1 MATDEFYHQW
11 LRNGL
16 ITKIIIPFLLVTAP
30 FFLSVYHFTF
40 DIPTLLTVVSLIFAI
55 LVGFFIA
62 TATTNYLRLQSLIV
76 DEDSTLI
83 SIFHLTKII
92 QPSAISKMREVI
104 DRYAIS
110 ALDFELFDYV
120 HKTQKE
126 FGEVLSTIDEL
137 SPQDEKGL
145 ELLGNIHD
153 NRGEIVRAR
162 QEIAMVSKRVVTP
175 LHWMVLIFLAVLLI
189 FLLLA
194 LRDGHWVSSF
204 ITSILS
210 LATYLVLVL
219 LYEVDSNVF
228 LEELLAYENSQQI
241 FRAIGTMKYFPH
253 HALKNQRIKAPEE
266 DYRVGVFK
274 DYPHSLEKEIKI
286 IRKTS

>member
-1 MATDEFYHQW
+1 M
-11 LRNGL
+11 NK
-16 ITKIIIPFLLVTAP
+16 IVIKIIVPFLLLTAS
-30 FFLSVYHFTF
+30 FLLPVYDFTF

-62 TATTNYLRLQSLIV
+62 TATTNYLRLQSLVV

-83 SIFHLTKII
+83 SIFNLTKIV
-92 QPSAISKMREVI
+92 QPSSISKMRDVI

-110 ALDFELFDYV
+110 ALDFELIDYV
-120 HKTQKE
+120 RKTQKE
-126 FGEVLSTIDEL
+126 FGEVLSTIDEI

-145 ELLGNIHD
+145 ELFGNLQD
-153 NRGEIVRAR
+153 KRGEIVRAR
-162 QEIAMVSKRVVTP
+162 QEITLVAKRVVTP
-175 LHWMVLIFLAVLLI
+175 LHWMVLIFLAILLI

-194 LRDGHWVSSF
+194 LRDGNWVASL
-204 ITSILS
+204 ITSALS

-219 LYEVDSNVF
+219 LYEVDSNIF

-241 FRAIGTMKYFPH
+241 FQAIGTLKYFPN
-253 HALKNQRIKAPEE
+253 HALNNQRIKAPEE
-266 DYRVGVFK
+266 DYRVGIFK

-286 IRKTS
+286 IPKS

>member
-1 MATDEFYHQW
+1 M
-11 LRNGL
+11 N
-16 ITKIIIPFLLVTAP
+16 KIIIKIIVPFLLLTAS
-30 FFLSVYHFTF
+30 FLLPVYHFTF

-62 TATTNYLRLQSLIV
+62 TATTNYLRLQSLVV

-83 SIFHLTKII
+83 SIFNLTKIV
-92 QPSAISKMREVI
+92 QPSAISKMQEVI

-110 ALDFELFDYV
+110 ALDFELVDYIR
-120 HKTQKE
+120 KTQKE

-145 ELLGNIHD
+145 ELFGNIHD

-162 QEIAMVSKRVVTP
+162 QEIALVAKRVVTP
-175 LHWMVLIFLAVLLI
+175 LHWMVLIFLAILLI

-194 LRDGHWVSSF
+194 LRDGHWLASL
-204 ITSILS
+204 ITSVLS

-219 LYEVDSNVF
+219 LYEVDSNIF

-266 DYRVGVFK
+266 DYRVGIFK

-286 IRKTS
+286 IHKNS